1 MLCRGKITLAKIY
14 IKVWVSVFLYNQSNI
29 NMTRVFCASKS
40 YGLFLRANG
49 REKFSMTHVKNGISN
64 TVVRFD
70 NKGSALMMKDM
81 LNISLARFGVWD
93 CAVEKRGEKLVL
105 TGEMKDFE
113 NDAADF
119 EYVGVESYD
128 DSNDNDCVKFAEI

>member
-1 MLCRGKITLAKIY
+1 
-14 IKVWVSVFLYNQSNI
+14 
-29 NMTRVFCASKS
+29 
-40 YGLFLRANG
+40 
-49 REKFSMTHVKNGISN
+49 MTHVKNGISN